1 MKKSLSDILR
11 KMASMIVVDTTPTE
25 EEIQR
30 ERQRVR
36 CREETPP
43 EGLGVPVPKPQVQ
56 EDAMEEKYLPQP
68 EIRRPRREREHQ
80 KKWNKE
86 TKTELMK
93 DYMQQYRADGNDVG
107 NRYVKKP
114 KV

>member
-43 EGLGVPVPKPQVQ
+43 EGARG
-56 EDAMEEKYLPQP
+56 AC
-68 EIRRPRREREHQ
+68 
-80 KKWNKE
+80 
-86 TKTELMK
+86 TEASGARGCNGGK
-93 DYMQQYRADGNDVG
+93 IFASA
-107 NRYVKKP
+107 
-114 KV
+114 

>member
-1 MKKSLSDILR
+1 
-11 KMASMIVVDTTPTE
+11 
-25 EEIQR
+25 
-30 ERQRVR
+30 
-36 CREETPP
+36 
-43 EGLGVPVPKPQVQ
+43 
-56 EDAMEEKYLPQP
+56 MEEKYLPQP